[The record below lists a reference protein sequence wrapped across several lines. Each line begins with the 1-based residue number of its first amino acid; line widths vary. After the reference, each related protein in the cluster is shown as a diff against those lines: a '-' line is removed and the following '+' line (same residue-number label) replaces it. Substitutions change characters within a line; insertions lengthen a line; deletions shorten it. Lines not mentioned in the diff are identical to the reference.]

1 MSCFKNVSKLKCAVI
16 KVGMLCRQENYLS
29 ILWRIT
35 MARTK
40 KVRFNEEP
48 NLSEAIYRFDPSLT
62 YISLHSNHAVKMDQ
76 IRKSVR
82 RQNAG
87 TFDVD
92 ANIKAAYKQVGKRSP
107 EKATAHTQVYN
118 PPQKKKTAHTQAYNH
133 PKEKQTAYIP
143 QDSDY
148 PIYYGLLPSEIHPI
162 AVAQAPERP
171 KTIRPVAAPMPSKTA
186 ATAPERPK
194 TIRPVAAPMPSK
206 AGVTAPERPKT
217 IRPVAAPMP
226 SKTAAAAPERP
237 KTIRPVAAP
246 MPSKTAAAGPTALKT
261 TVTPQESGS
270 KKALPVSMPRRH
282 TSSSPREKASAFFKD
297 FTGRFDGISL
307 NLNTIALATS
317 VLAAV
322 LFLFIGYVSI
332 SVFRDRNASGKDL
345 RAAAESSVSSSEE
358 ELPEYC
364 PRLTLITHS
373 VTMKAGDHFS
383 PLDYIGTMSDD
394 TDTLETLSQN
404 IMLIG
409 FDQLDETKKGTYKLG
424 YYVLDSDDNRSNV
437 EYLDITV
444 H

>member
-92 ANIKAAYKQVGKRSP
+92 ANIKAAYKQVSKRSP
-107 EKATAHTQVYN
+107 EKTTAHTQVYN
-118 PPQKKKTAHTQAYNH
+118 RPQKKKTAHTQAYNH

-171 KTIRPVAAPMPSKTA
+171 KAIQPVATPMPSKTAATALERSKKAQPIATSMPSKTA

-206 AGVTAPERPKT
+206 
-217 IRPVAAPMP
+217 
-226 SKTAAAAPERP
+226 TAAAAP
-237 KTIRPVAAP
+237 
-246 MPSKTAAAGPTALKT
+246 TALKT
-261 TVTPQESGS
+261 AVTPQESGS

-373 VTMKAGDHFS
+373 VTMKAGEHFS

-394 TDTLETLSQN
+394 TDTQETLSHN
-404 IMLIG
+404 VMLIG
-409 FDQLDETKKGTYKLG
+409 YDKLDESKKGTYQLG
-424 YYVLDSDDNRSNV
+424 YYLLDSDENQSNI

>member
-1 MSCFKNVSKLKCAVI
+1 
-16 KVGMLCRQENYLS
+16 
-29 ILWRIT
+29 

-87 TFDVD
+87 TFDID
-92 ANIKAAYKQVGKRSP
+92 ANIKAAYKQVSKRSP

-118 PPQKKKTAHTQAYNH
+118 RPQKKKTAHTQAYNH
-133 PKEKQTAYIP
+133 PKKKQTAYIP

-171 KTIRPVAAPMPSKTA
+171 KTIQPVAAPMPSKTA

-206 AGVTAPERPKT
+206 
-217 IRPVAAPMP
+217 
-226 SKTAAAAPERP
+226 TAASA
-237 KTIRPVAAP
+237 
-246 MPSKTAAAGPTALKT
+246 PTALKT
-261 TVTPQESGS
+261 AVTPQEFGS

-345 RAAAESSVSSSEE
+345 RVPAESSVSSPEE

-373 VTMKAGDHFS
+373 VTMKAGEHFS

-394 TDTLETLSQN
+394 ADTQETLSHN
-404 IMLIG
+404 VMLIG
-409 FDQLDETKKGTYKLG
+409 YDKLDESKKGTYQLG
-424 YYVLDSDDNRSNV
+424 YYLLDSDENQSNI

>member
-87 TFDVD
+87 TFDID
-92 ANIKAAYKQVGKRSP
+92 ANIKAAYKQVSKRSP

-118 PPQKKKTAHTQAYNH
+118 RPQKKKTAHTQAYNH
-133 PKEKQTAYIP
+133 PKKKQTAYIP

-171 KTIRPVAAPMPSKTA
+171 KAIQPVAAPMPSKTA

-206 AGVTAPERPKT
+206 
-217 IRPVAAPMP
+217 
-226 SKTAAAAPERP
+226 TAAA
-237 KTIRPVAAP
+237 
-246 MPSKTAAAGPTALKT
+246 SPTALKT
-261 TVTPQESGS
+261 AVTPQESGS

-345 RAAAESSVSSSEE
+345 RVPAESSVSSPEE

-373 VTMKAGDHFS
+373 VTMKAGEHFS

-394 TDTLETLSQN
+394 ADTQETLSHN
-404 IMLIG
+404 VMLIG
-409 FDQLDETKKGTYKLG
+409 YDKLDESKKGTYQLG
-424 YYVLDSDDNRSNV
+424 YYLLDSDENQSNI

>member
-118 PPQKKKTAHTQAYNH
+118 SPQKKKTAHTQAYNH

-186 ATAPERPK
+186 ATAPERTK
-194 TIRPVAAPMPSK
+194 TIRPVAAPMPNK
-206 AGVTAPERPKT
+206 TAATAPERPKT

-226 SKTAAAAPERP
+226 SKTAAAA
-237 KTIRPVAAP
+237 
-246 MPSKTAAAGPTALKT
+246 PTALKT

>member
-186 ATAPERPK
+186 ATAP
-194 TIRPVAAPMPSK
+194 TV
-206 AGVTAPERPKT
+206 
-217 IRPVAAPMP
+217 
-226 SKTAAAAPERP
+226 
-237 KTIRPVAAP
+237 
-246 MPSKTAAAGPTALKT
+246 LKT

-270 KKALPVSMPRRH
+270 KKALPVRLPRRH
-282 TSSSPREKASAFFKD
+282 TTSSVREKASAFFKD

-373 VTMKAGDHFS
+373 VTMKAGEHFS

-394 TDTLETLSQN
+394 TDTQETLSHN
-404 IMLIG
+404 VMLIG
-409 FDQLDETKKGTYKLG
+409 YDKLDESKKGTYQLG
-424 YYVLDSDDNRSNV
+424 YYLLDSDENQSNI

>member
-1 MSCFKNVSKLKCAVI
+1 
-16 KVGMLCRQENYLS
+16 
-29 ILWRIT
+29 

-87 TFDVD
+87 TFDID
-92 ANIKAAYKQVGKRSP
+92 ANIKAAYKQVSKRSP

-118 PPQKKKTAHTQAYNH
+118 RPQKKKTAHTQAYNH
-133 PKEKQTAYIP
+133 PKKKQTAYIP

-171 KTIRPVAAPMPSKTA
+171 KAIQPVAAPMPSKTAATAPERPKTIQPVAAPMPSKTA

-206 AGVTAPERPKT
+206 
-217 IRPVAAPMP
+217 
-226 SKTAAAAPERP
+226 TAASA
-237 KTIRPVAAP
+237 
-246 MPSKTAAAGPTALKT
+246 PTALKT
-261 TVTPQESGS
+261 AVTPQESGS
-270 KKALPVSMPRRH
+270 KKALPVRLPLRH
-282 TSSSPREKASAFFKD
+282 TTSSVREKASAFFKD

-332 SVFRDRNASGKDL
+332 SVFRDRNASGKDP
-345 RAAAESSVSSSEE
+345 RVPTESSVSSPEE

-373 VTMKAGDHFS
+373 VTMKAGEHFS

-394 TDTLETLSQN
+394 ADTQETLSHN
-404 IMLIG
+404 VMLIG
-409 FDQLDETKKGTYKLG
+409 YDKLDESKKGTYQLG
-424 YYVLDSDDNRSNV
+424 YYLLDSDENQSNI

>member
-186 ATAPERPK
+186 AT
-194 TIRPVAAPMPSK
+194 
-206 AGVTAPERPKT
+206 
-217 IRPVAAPMP
+217 
-226 SKTAAAAPERP
+226 APERP

>member
-1 MSCFKNVSKLKCAVI
+1 
-16 KVGMLCRQENYLS
+16 
-29 ILWRIT
+29 

-162 AVAQAPERP
+162 AVAQ
-171 KTIRPVAAPMPSKTA
+171 
-186 ATAPERPK
+186 
-194 TIRPVAAPMPSK
+194 
-206 AGVTAPERPKT
+206 
-217 IRPVAAPMP
+217 
-226 SKTAAAAPERP
+226 APERP

-444 H
+444 HCIPL

>member
-92 ANIKAAYKQVGKRSP
+92 ANIKAAYKQVSKRSP

-118 PPQKKKTAHTQAYNH
+118 RPQKKKTAHTQAYNH
-133 PKEKQTAYIP
+133 PKKKQTAYIP

-171 KTIRPVAAPMPSKTA
+171 KTIQ
-186 ATAPERPK
+186 
-194 TIRPVAAPMPSK
+194 
-206 AGVTAPERPKT
+206 
-217 IRPVAAPMP
+217 PVAAPMP
-226 SKTAAAAPERP
+226 SKTAAAAP
-237 KTIRPVAAP
+237 TV
-246 MPSKTAAAGPTALKT
+246 LKT

-270 KKALPVSMPRRH
+270 KKALPVRLPRRH
-282 TSSSPREKASAFFKD
+282 TTSSVREKASAFFKD

-345 RAAAESSVSSSEE
+345 RVPAESSVSSPEE

-373 VTMKAGDHFS
+373 VTMKAGEHFS

-394 TDTLETLSQN
+394 ADTQETLSHN
-404 IMLIG
+404 VMLIG
-409 FDQLDETKKGTYKLG
+409 YDKLDESKKGTYQLG
-424 YYVLDSDDNRSNV
+424 YYLLDSDENQSNI

>member
-92 ANIKAAYKQVGKRSP
+92 ANIKAAYKQVSKRSP

-118 PPQKKKTAHTQAYNH
+118 RPQKKKTAHTQAYNH
-133 PKEKQTAYIP
+133 PKKKQTAYIP

-171 KTIRPVAAPMPSKTA
+171 KAIQPVATPMPSKTA

-206 AGVTAPERPKT
+206 
-217 IRPVAAPMP
+217 
-226 SKTAAAAPERP
+226 TAASA
-237 KTIRPVAAP
+237 
-246 MPSKTAAAGPTALKT
+246 PTALKT
-261 TVTPQESGS
+261 AVTPQEFGS

-345 RAAAESSVSSSEE
+345 RVPAESSVSSPEE

-373 VTMKAGDHFS
+373 VTMKAGEHFS

-394 TDTLETLSQN
+394 ADTQETLSHN
-404 IMLIG
+404 VMLIG
-409 FDQLDETKKGTYKLG
+409 YDKLDESKKGTYQLG
-424 YYVLDSDDNRSNV
+424 YYLLDSDENQSNI

>member
-118 PPQKKKTAHTQAYNH
+118 SPQKKKTAHTQAYNH

-186 ATAPERPK
+186 ATAPER
-194 TIRPVAAPMPSK
+194 T
-206 AGVTAPERPKT
+206 KT

-226 SKTAAAAPERP
+226 SKTAAAA
-237 KTIRPVAAP
+237 
-246 MPSKTAAAGPTALKT
+246 PTALKT

>member
-92 ANIKAAYKQVGKRSP
+92 ANIKAAYKQVSKRSP

-118 PPQKKKTAHTQAYNH
+118 RPQKKKTAHTQAYNH

-171 KTIRPVAAPMPSKTA
+171 KAIQPVAAPMPSKTA

-206 AGVTAPERPKT
+206 
-217 IRPVAAPMP
+217 
-226 SKTAAAAPERP
+226 TAAAAP
-237 KTIRPVAAP
+237 
-246 MPSKTAAAGPTALKT
+246 TALKT
-261 TVTPQESGS
+261 AVTPQESGS

-373 VTMKAGDHFS
+373 VTMKAGEHFS

-394 TDTLETLSQN
+394 TDTQETLSHN
-404 IMLIG
+404 VMLIG
-409 FDQLDETKKGTYKLG
+409 YDKLDESKKGTYQLG
-424 YYVLDSDDNRSNV
+424 YYLLDSDENQSNI

>member
-1 MSCFKNVSKLKCAVI
+1 
-16 KVGMLCRQENYLS
+16 
-29 ILWRIT
+29 

-206 AGVTAPERPKT
+206 
-217 IRPVAAPMP
+217 
-226 SKTAAAAPERP
+226 
-237 KTIRPVAAP
+237 
-246 MPSKTAAAGPTALKT
+246 TAAAGPTALKT

-297 FTGRFDGISL
+297 FTGRFDGIFL

-373 VTMKAGDHFS
+373 VTMKAGEHFS

-394 TDTLETLSQN
+394 TDTQETLSHN
-404 IMLIG
+404 VMLIG
-409 FDQLDETKKGTYKLG
+409 YDKLDESKKGTYQLG
-424 YYVLDSDDNRSNV
+424 YYLLDSDENQSNI

>member
-1 MSCFKNVSKLKCAVI
+1 
-16 KVGMLCRQENYLS
+16 
-29 ILWRIT
+29 
-35 MARTK
+35 
-40 KVRFNEEP
+40 
-48 NLSEAIYRFDPSLT
+48 
-62 YISLHSNHAVKMDQ
+62 
-76 IRKSVR
+76 
-82 RQNAG
+82 
-87 TFDVD
+87 
-92 ANIKAAYKQVGKRSP
+92 
-107 EKATAHTQVYN
+107 
-118 PPQKKKTAHTQAYNH
+118 
-133 PKEKQTAYIP
+133 
-143 QDSDY
+143 
-148 PIYYGLLPSEIHPI
+148 
-162 AVAQAPERP
+162 
-171 KTIRPVAAPMPSKTA
+171 MPSKTA
-186 ATAPERPK
+186 AT
-194 TIRPVAAPMPSK
+194 
-206 AGVTAPERPKT
+206 
-217 IRPVAAPMP
+217 
-226 SKTAAAAPERP
+226 APERP

>member
-206 AGVTAPERPKT
+206 
-217 IRPVAAPMP
+217 
-226 SKTAAAAPERP
+226 
-237 KTIRPVAAP
+237 
-246 MPSKTAAAGPTALKT
+246 TAAAGPTALKT

-394 TDTLETLSQN
+394 TDTQETLSHN
-404 IMLIG
+404 VMLIG
-409 FDQLDETKKGTYKLG
+409 YDKLDESKKGTYQLG
-424 YYVLDSDDNRSNV
+424 YYLLDSDENQSNI

>member
-1 MSCFKNVSKLKCAVI
+1 
-16 KVGMLCRQENYLS
+16 
-29 ILWRIT
+29 

-87 TFDVD
+87 TFDID
-92 ANIKAAYKQVGKRSP
+92 ANIKAAYKQVSKRSP

-118 PPQKKKTAHTQAYNH
+118 RPQKKKTAHTQAYNH
-133 PKEKQTAYIP
+133 PKKKQTAYIP

-171 KTIRPVAAPMPSKTA
+171 KAIQPVAAPMPSKTA

-206 AGVTAPERPKT
+206 TAATAPT
-217 IRPVAAPMP
+217 V
-226 SKTAAAAPERP
+226 
-237 KTIRPVAAP
+237 
-246 MPSKTAAAGPTALKT
+246 LKT

-270 KKALPVSMPRRH
+270 KKALPVRLPLRH
-282 TSSSPREKASAFFKD
+282 TTSSVREKASAFFKD

-345 RAAAESSVSSSEE
+345 RVPAESSVSSPEE

-394 TDTLETLSQN
+394 ADTQETLSHN
-404 IMLIG
+404 VMLIG
-409 FDQLDETKKGTYKLG
+409 YDKLDESKKGTYQLG
-424 YYVLDSDDNRSNV
+424 YYLLDSDENQSNI

>member
-118 PPQKKKTAHTQAYNH
+118 SPQKKKTAHTQAYNH

-206 AGVTAPERPKT
+206 
-217 IRPVAAPMP
+217 
-226 SKTAAAAPERP
+226 TAAAA
-237 KTIRPVAAP
+237 
-246 MPSKTAAAGPTALKT
+246 PTALKT